1 MKTKAKYYCRH
12 SRSLSPC
19 SSSFELRRNEVKAS
33 GRGRDFVPGEG
44 LPFVSKTRG
53 NAARKAGLIIVPA
66 LIILFASLFAS
77 SRPDALEYVLTKF
90 GFNEK
95 TYEKSK

>member
-1 MKTKAKYYCRH
+1 M
-12 SRSLSPC
+12 
-19 SSSFELRRNEVKAS
+19 
-33 GRGRDFVPGEG
+33 
-44 LPFVSKTRG
+44 SKNRG
-53 NAARKAGLIIVPA
+53 NAARGKTARKAGLIIVPA

-77 SRPDALEYVLTKF
+77 SRPDALEYILTKF